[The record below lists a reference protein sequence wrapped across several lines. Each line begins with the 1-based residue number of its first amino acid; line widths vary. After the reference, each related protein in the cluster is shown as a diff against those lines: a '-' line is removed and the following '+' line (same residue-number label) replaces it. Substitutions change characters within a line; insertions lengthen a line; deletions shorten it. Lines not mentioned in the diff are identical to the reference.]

1 MIKVTKE
8 GIKDKMQNL
17 SHVNGD
23 LGRMQ
28 KSLKQIW
35 RPLADQLCIRKGL
48 FAISFNELMQS
59 IEEGTPLADDQ
70 GSCESVEAI
79 CFAVL
84 LQFTRGQ
91 AMNNKPTPDSL
102 IGL

>member
-1 MIKVTKE
+1 
-8 GIKDKMQNL
+8 
-17 SHVNGD
+17 
-23 LGRMQ
+23 
-28 KSLKQIW
+28 
-35 RPLADQLCIRKGL
+35 
-48 FAISFNELMQS
+48 MQS
-59 IEEGTPLADDQ
+59 IEEGTPLADAQ

>member
-1 MIKVTKE
+1 MHYE
-8 GIKDKMQNL
+8 G
-17 SHVNGD
+17 SF
-23 LGRMQ
+23 R
-28 KSLKQIW
+28 
-35 RPLADQLCIRKGL
+35 
-48 FAISFNELMQS
+48 ISFDGWMPS
-59 IEEGTPLADDQ
+59 IEEGTPLVDDQ